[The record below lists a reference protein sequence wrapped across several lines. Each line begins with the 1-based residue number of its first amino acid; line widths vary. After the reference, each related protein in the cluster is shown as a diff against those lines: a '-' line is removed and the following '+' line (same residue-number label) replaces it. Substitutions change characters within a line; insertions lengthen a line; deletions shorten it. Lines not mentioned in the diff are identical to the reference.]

1 MAKSTKSIAK
11 PIPILVLTKSHI
23 RPYNLSDAP
32 TLAHVADN
40 PSISRFLRNIFPSPY
55 ELSDAESW
63 ILHCSTL
70 NPLTQFALT
79 DPITDTVIGGIGLT
93 QQDDVYS
100 RSWEL
105 GYWLGEEFWGRGI
118 MTEAARA
125 LVGWGFRNLVCERIF
140 AGLFAENEASE
151 RVIKNA
157 GFTYEGRLRHAVW
170 KHGRSIDVLMYS
182 IIRQDLGNE
191 RDEE

>member
-1 MAKSTKSIAK
+1 
-11 PIPILVLTKSHI
+11 
-23 RPYNLSDAP
+23 
-32 TLAHVADN
+32 
-40 PSISRFLRNIFPSPY
+40 
-55 ELSDAESW
+55 
-63 ILHCSTL
+63 
-70 NPLTQFALT
+70 
-79 DPITDTVIGGIGLT
+79 
-93 QQDDVYS
+93 
-100 RSWEL
+100 
-105 GYWLGEEFWGRGI
+105 

-182 IIRQDLGNE
+182 VIRQDWENE
-191 RDEE
+191 RDEEQEGEIGSEER